1 MIDIFGLC
9 GVTLIFEAFLYNVCM
24 SVLPATEIL
33 YMSNKFVVMT
43 TYPAHYESVK
53 KGGA

>member
-1 MIDIFGLC
+1 MHVGI
-9 GVTLIFEAFLYNVCM
+9 A
-24 SVLPATEIL
+24 SHWEIV
-33 YMSNKFVVMT
+33 YIMCIKFVVMT

>member
-1 MIDIFGLC
+1 MHVGI
-9 GVTLIFEAFLYNVCM
+9 A
-24 SVLPATEIL
+24 SHWEIVYL
-33 YMSNKFVVMT
+33 RIKFVVMT